1 MMKIS
6 GCSGKGK
13 FSGMTALLL
22 VFLIFSPTAWALSG
36 HLNVNTATP
45 EQLQL
50 LPFIAETRA
59 RAILD
64 YRHRHGGFKSLDEL
78 LASKAIGKSTFEAI
92 KPYLSLTGPS
102 TLRRE
107 TREGWPA
114 DSGLQVQTRIFGTLP
129 GEIVPL
135 EDTAYYETLHQYLQR
150 AEHRIEIAMFLFKI
164 TDSPENRSA
173 AILKELTAAAGR
185 GLAVQVLLE
194 RSDYDQS
201 LNRENNRVAKILRR
215 NGIKVVFDNPHITT
229 HAKLVVIDDRFCFI
243 GSHNL
248 THSALVHNHEFSLLL
263 DNRRLADEL
272 DSYIT
277 RLMMGEN
284 SK

>member
-6 GCSGKGK
+6 GCSGKEK
-13 FSGMTALLL
+13 FSGMAALLL
-22 VFLIFSPTAWALSG
+22 VFLILSPTAWALSG

-201 LNRENNRVAKILRR
+201 LNRENNRVA
-215 NGIKVVFDNPHITT
+215 PMP
-229 HAKLVVIDDRFCFI
+229 
-243 GSHNL
+243 SWW
-248 THSALVHNHEFSLLL
+248 
-263 DNRRLADEL
+263 
-272 DSYIT
+272 
-277 RLMMGEN
+277 
-284 SK
+284 